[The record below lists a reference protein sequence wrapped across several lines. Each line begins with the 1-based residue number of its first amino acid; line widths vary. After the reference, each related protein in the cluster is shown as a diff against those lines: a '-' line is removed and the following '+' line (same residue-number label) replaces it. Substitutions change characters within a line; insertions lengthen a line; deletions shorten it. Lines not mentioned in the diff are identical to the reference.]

1 MANLRSVTLGT
12 AITTYL
18 RTIDDTLAPFH
29 GRFLVH
35 GAKPVVVEGMWG
47 GDLVIIEF
55 PDLERASAW
64 YSSAAYQQILP
75 LRTENCDGTVVL
87 VDGVPPDHRAIDILD

>member
-1 MANLRSVTLGT
+1 MLGSTTPLGRRPGEGDPRPPPAYAVANLRSVTLGT

-35 GAKPVVVEGMWG
+35 GAKPDVVEGMWG

-64 YSSAAYQQILP
+64 
-75 LRTENCDGTVVL
+75 
-87 VDGVPPDHRAIDILD
+87 

>member
-35 GAKPVVVEGMWG
+35 GAKPDVVEGMWG

-64 YSSAAYQQILP
+64 
-75 LRTENCDGTVVL
+75 
-87 VDGVPPDHRAIDILD
+87 

>member
-18 RTIDDTLAPFH
+18 RTIDDTLAPSH

-35 GAKPVVVEGMWG
+35 GAKPDVVEGIWG

-75 LRTENCDGTVVL
+75 LRTESCDGTVVL